1 MSTDAGI
8 ETPVGTEAVTEPS
21 GSAPEVT
28 PAEETGA
35 DNPAWKSLLDK
46 LPTSLHEL
54 VKPDLKEWDSGVT
67 KKFQDIHDTYA
78 PYKSFAE
85 QKVEAEELQ
94 QAYQLFQALQADPE
108 AVYKRMAEYYG
119 YGATA
124 PVETP
129 TEPTPTPNA
138 NALPVDFGDPALNA
152 WMQEQTAKSAQ
163 QEALLVQMGQLLL
176 SERQT
181 AADAQLEQQQSQLFD
196 TEQAKAKE
204 KYGDIVD
211 NPLVT
216 TLVAQ
221 FGDFD
226 KAVEI
231 VKQTID
237 NELTARSRPPVPTVL
252 SGSGGSL
259 PTPEAP
265 DLAKMSSKDT
275 RNLVVE
281 MLKSAKATT

>member
-8 ETPVGTEAVTEPS
+8 ETPVGTDAPITEP

-28 PAEETGA
+28 PEETGG
-35 DNPAWKSLLDK
+35 DNPAWNSLLEK
-46 LPTSLHEL
+46 LPSSLHEL

-67 KKFQDIHDTYA
+67 KKFQEIHDQYA

-85 QKVEAEELQ
+85 QKIEAEELQ

-119 YGATA
+119 YGTAA
-124 PVETP
+124 PVTP
-129 TEPTPTPNA
+129 TEPATSIPDAPTA
-138 NALPVDFGDPALNA
+138 IDFGDPALNA
-152 WMQEQTAKSAQ
+152 WVQQQQEKSVQ

-176 SERQT
+176 SERQQ
-181 AADAQLEQQQSQLFD
+181 AESAQLEQQQAQLWD
-196 TEQAKAKE
+196 TESAKAKE

-211 NPLVT
+211 NPAVIS
-216 TLVAQ
+216 LVAQ

-226 KAVEI
+226 KAVAI
-231 VKQTID
+231 VKDTIEA
-237 NELTARSRPPVPTVL
+237 ELTARSRPPGPTVL

-259 PTPEAP
+259 PTPDAP